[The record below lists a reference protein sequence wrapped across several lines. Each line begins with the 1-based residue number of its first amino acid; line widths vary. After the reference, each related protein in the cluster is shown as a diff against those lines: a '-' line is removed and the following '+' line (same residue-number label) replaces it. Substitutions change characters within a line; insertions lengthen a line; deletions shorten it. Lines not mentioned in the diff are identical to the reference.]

1 MKKENMYINDL
12 ILKGKCTH
20 FKNKIFILHDFRMY
34 TDVNKKK
41 YMFILQY

>member
-1 MKKENMYINDL
+1 MKKCILMIL
-12 ILKGKCTH
+12 LKGKCTH

-41 YMFILQY
+41 KCLFYNIEIN